1 MIISLTSTAGGASSI
16 GYGLTK
22 KRDIKQADN
31 ILAKQNEN
39 VLFVRAD
46 HLKVNSVLDTPMPS
60 DIYRQMQLRQQVAGM
75 KRKDR
80 FFNIKIC
87 PSKEDWKALLGF
99 ELVPG
104 KLTDE
109 QKAKVLEVANKLI
122 DASIEKLDTTDHHGY
137 RHNKKGE
144 KYSCITGKHTNLADS
159 QAVWSVHFD
168 TDDIHIH
175 GTANMVTE
183 HNEIQEANMCIDR
196 GFVAGD
202 KVAEKFGLKQLS
214 EYDNQRKERIHADGI
229 AVLQGMDKFDLN
241 RYFGEMTSKGW
252 IIDPNTP
259 DSKGVI
265 HGYSVGEKLY
275 HNDGSLS
282 SVMMFK
288 SSELGHSKDLT
299 PSHLLK
305 TWQKLHTYE
314 QQAEAPRETR
324 RAEQPKQR
332 TATVIPIEQEK
343 PGRWSE
349 EGRRLREDEQRRR
362 EEERKKA
369 EEAKRKE
376 AAAQRTEQQRPHEQS
391 PEEKEARNAVDKS
404 IQILNKFCGWSYNVF
419 GRDEYSDLQ
428 EGIVGKC
435 LLGGRDTTRE
445 NLKEAVNE
453 LMGMVEGAAAQIEK
467 ATALMVEFVAGM
479 ALPQVTPSGGGGGGQ
494 NTGGWRGKR
503 DDDWWNLWKPVFAK
517 FRSRGRGR

>member
-1 MIISLTSTAGGASSI
+1 MVIKLNSTSGGASSI

-75 KRKDR
+75 KRKDK
-80 FFNIKIC
+80 FWNIKIC

-99 ELVPG
+99 EPVPG

-159 QAVWSVHFD
+159 QAVWSIHFD

-196 GFVAGD
+196 GFMAGD

-229 AVLQGMDKFDLN
+229 DVLKNMESFDLQK
-241 RYFGEMTSKGW
+241 YFAEMMARGW
-252 IIDPNTP
+252 VVEPNSP
-259 DSKGVI
+259 DHNGKI
-265 HGYSVGEKLY
+265 HGYSIGEVMK

-282 SVMMFK
+282 SVVRFK
-288 SSELGHSKDLT
+288 SSQLGHSKDLT
-299 PSHLLK
+299 PSNIYN
-305 TWQKLHTYE
+305 TWRKVHSE
-314 QQAEAPRETR
+314 AQQNLSPRESTHH
-324 RAEQPKQR
+324 AEQPKQQPV
-332 TATVIPIEQEK
+332 TIIPIRH
-343 PGRWSE
+343 RWDDDD
-349 EGRRLREDEQRRR
+349 RRKQ
-362 EEERKKA
+362 EEERKA
-369 EEAKRKE
+369 REARQKE
-376 AAAQRTEQQRPHEQS
+376 ADARRAEQQRPHVPSAEEQ
-391 PEEKEARNAVDKS
+391 EARSAVAKAIS
-404 IQILNKFCGWSYNVF
+404 VLKAFVNGTFNVF
-419 GRDEYSDLQ
+419 DLDDKADLH
-428 EGIVGKC
+428 EGIIGRC
-435 LLGGRDTTRE
+435 MLGGRDSDNTD

-453 LMGMVEGAAAQIEK
+453 LMGMVEGSAEIINE
-467 ATALMVEFVAGM
+467 ATAQMIEIIADM
-479 ALPQVTPSGGGGGGQ
+479 AFPQIVSSSGGGGGHS
-494 NTGGWRGKR
+494 GGWRGKK
-503 DDDWWNLWKPVFAK
+503 DDEDWDRWKPFFAA
-517 FRSRGRGR
+517 FRSRSKSLK

>member
-1 MIISLTSTAGGASSI
+1 MIISLTTTAGGASSI

-31 ILAKQNEN
+31 ILSKPNED

-46 HLKVNSVLDTPMPS
+46 HLKVNNILGTPMPS

-75 KRKDR
+75 KRKDKY
-80 FFNIKIC
+80 FNIKIC
-87 PSKEDWKALLGF
+87 PSKEDWEKLLGF
-99 ELVPG
+99 KPVPG

-122 DASIEKLDTTDHHGY
+122 DVSIEKLDQTDHWGY
-137 RHNKKGE
+137 RTNKKGE
-144 KYSCITGKHTNLADS
+144 TYSCITGKHTNLADS

-175 GTANMVTE
+175 GTGNMVTE
-183 HNEIQEANMCIDR
+183 HNEIQEAHMCKDR
-196 GFVAGD
+196 GFLAGD

-229 AVLQGMDKFDLN
+229 SVLKDMKEFNLQT
-241 RYFGEMTSKGW
+241 YFAEMMAKGW

-305 TWQKLHTYE
+305 TWQKLHANE
-314 QQAEAPRETR
+314 QEAVTRENSR
-324 RAEQPKQR
+324 RPEQPKQR
-332 TATVIPIEQEK
+332 TAPVVPIDDTKSKKNQERDDELYRRLKEEKDRIERETKEQEA
-343 PGRWSE
+343 R
-349 EGRRLREDEQRRR
+349 
-362 EEERKKA
+362 
-369 EEAKRKE
+369 
-376 AAAQRTEQQRPHEQS
+376 RTEQSKPHEQS
-391 PEEKEARNAVDKS
+391 PEEKEARSAVDKALQV
-404 IQILNKFCGWSYNVF
+404 INKFCNYSFNFYGH
-419 GRDEYSDLQ
+419 DETSDLHD
-428 EGIVGKC
+428 GIVAQC
-435 LLGGRDTTRE
+435 LLGGRDTTRD
-445 NLKEAVNE
+445 NLEEAVDE
-453 LMGMVEGAAAQIEK
+453 LMDMVNGIAKQIDKSSAAMLDI
-467 ATALMVEFVAGM
+467 VAGM
-479 ALPQVTPSGGGGGGQ
+479 ALPQTTPSVGGGGSPG
-494 NTGGWRGKR
+494 GGWRGKR
-503 DDDWWNLWKPVFAK
+503 DDDWWNLWKPFFAN
-517 FRSRGRGR
+517 FRSRSRGRH

>member
-1 MIISLTSTAGGASSI
+1 MVIKLNSTSGGASSI

-22 KRDIKQADN
+22 KRDIQQADN
-31 ILAKQNEN
+31 ILAKQNED

-46 HLKVNSVLDTPMPS
+46 HLKVNSVLDTPIPS
-60 DIYRQMQLRQQVAGM
+60 EIYRQMQLRQQVAGM

-80 FFNIKIC
+80 YFNIKIC

-99 ELVPG
+99 EPVPG

-122 DASIEKLDTTDHHGY
+122 DASIEKLDVTDHHGY

-144 KYSCITGKHTNLADS
+144 KYYCITGKHTNLADS
-159 QAVWSVHFD
+159 QAVWSIHFD

-183 HNEIQEANMCIDR
+183 HNKVQEANMCIDR

-214 EYDNQRKERIHADGI
+214 EYDNQRKERIHSDGI
-229 AVLQGMDKFDLN
+229 SVLKNMKEFNLQT
-241 RYFGEMTSKGW
+241 YFAEMMAKGW

-305 TWQKLHTYE
+305 TWQKLHAAE
-314 QQAEAPRETR
+314 RQAEAPRETR
-324 RAEQPKQR
+324 RAEQPKQQ
-332 TATVIPIEQEK
+332 TATVIPIDQHK

-349 EGRRLREDEQRRR
+349 EGRRLREEEQRKR
-362 EEERKKA
+362 EEERKAA
-369 EEAKRKE
+369 EARR
-376 AAAQRTEQQRPHEQS
+376 AEQS
-391 PEEKEARNAVDKS
+391 KPREQSQEEKEAHSAVDKALKV
-404 IQILNKFCGWSYNVF
+404 IGKFVNGTWNVYD
-419 GRDEYSDLQ
+419 RDEQSDIQ
-428 EGIVGKC
+428 EGIVGQC

-445 NLKEAVNE
+445 TLRTASDE
-453 LMGMVEGAAAQIEK
+453 LMSMVEGVAAQLEK
-467 ATALMVEFVAGM
+467 STALMVEIVAGM
-479 ALPQVTPSGGGGGGQ
+479 SLPQVTPSGGGGGGP
-494 NTGGWRGKR
+494 TGGWRGKR
-503 DDDWWNLWKPVFAK
+503 DDEWWNAWKNVFKAT
-517 FRSRGRGR
+517 RSRGRGGR

>member
-1 MIISLTSTAGGASSI
+1 MVISLKTTSGGASSI

-22 KRDIKQADN
+22 KRDIQQADN
-31 ILAKQNEN
+31 MLNKQNEN
-39 VLFVRAD
+39 VIFVRAD
-46 HLKVNSVLDTPMPS
+46 HLKTDNILDTPVPS
-60 DIYRQMQLRQQVAGM
+60 DIYRQMQLRQQAAGF
-75 KRKDR
+75 KRKEGYW
-80 FFNIKIC
+80 NIKIC
-87 PSKEDWKALLGF
+87 PSKEDWKVLLGF
-99 ELVPG
+99 EPVPG

-122 DASIEKLDTTDHHGY
+122 DASIEKLDATDHHGY

-183 HNEIQEANMCIDR
+183 HNKVQEANKCIDR

-305 TWQKLHTYE
+305 TWQKLHAAE

-324 RAEQPKQR
+324 RSEQPKQQ
-332 TATVIPIEQEK
+332 TATVIPINQHK

-349 EGRRLREDEQRRR
+349 EGRRLREEEQRKR
-362 EEERKKA
+362 EEA
-369 EEAKRKE
+369 RKE
-376 AAAQRTEQQRPHEQS
+376 AEARRAEQQKPREQS
-391 PEEKEARNAVDKS
+391 PEEKEARRAVANS
-404 IQILNKFCGWSYNVF
+404 INILKKFCGYPYNVF
-419 GRDEYSDLQ
+419 AHDEYSDLQ
-428 EGIVGKC
+428 KGIVGQC

-445 NLKEAVNE
+445 NLKEAAGE
-453 LMGMVEGAAAQIEK
+453 LMGIVNEVSAQMEK
-467 ATALMVEFVAGM
+467 AAVLMVEFVAGM
-479 ALPQVTPSGGGGGGQ
+479 ALPQVTPSGGGGGHD
-494 NTGGWRGKR
+494 TGGWRGKK
-503 DDDWWNLWKPVFAK
+503 DDEWWNAWKNVFKAT
-517 FRSRGRGR
+517 RSRGRGGR

>member
-31 ILAKQNEN
+31 ILAKQNED

-46 HLKVNSVLDTPMPS
+46 HLKVNSVLDTPIPS
-60 DIYRQMQLRQQVAGM
+60 EIYRQMQLRQQVAGM

-80 FFNIKIC
+80 YFNIKIC

-99 ELVPG
+99 EPVPG

-122 DASIEKLDTTDHHGY
+122 DAAIEKLDATDHHGY

-144 KYSCITGKHTNLADS
+144 KYYCITGKHTNLADS

-214 EYDNQRKERIHADGI
+214 EYDNQRKEHIHSDGI
-229 AVLQGMDKFDLN
+229 SVLKNMKEFNLQT
-241 RYFGEMTSKGW
+241 YFAEMMAKGW
-252 IIDPNTP
+252 IVDPNTP

-299 PSHLLK
+299 PSHLHK

-314 QQAEAPRETR
+314 QQTIAPEEGR
-324 RAEQPKQR
+324 RTEEPKKR
-332 TATVIPIEQEK
+332 TTTIIPSDPNK

-349 EGRRLREDEQRRR
+349 EGRRLREEEQKKR
-362 EEERKKA
+362 EEARKA

-376 AAAQRTEQQRPHEQS
+376 AAAQRKEQS
-391 PEEKEARNAVDKS
+391 AEEKEARNAVDKAQKV
-404 IQILNKFCGWSYNVF
+404 INKFVHSSFNVYDH
-419 GRDEYSDLQ
+419 DEQADLQ

-435 LLGGRDTTRE
+435 LLSGRDTTRE
-445 NLKEAVNE
+445 NLKDAAND
-453 LMGMVEGAAAQIEK
+453 LMEMVEGIAEQIEK
-467 ATALMVEFVAGM
+467 STALLIEFVAGM
-479 ALPQVTPSGGGGGGQ
+479 ALPQVTPSGGGGGGP
-494 NTGGWRGKR
+494 TGGWRGKR
-503 DDDWWNLWKPVFAK
+503 DDEWWNAWKNIFKAT
-517 FRSRGRGR
+517 RSRFKR